1 MAMRDGRVDACSM
14 SRLKR
19 IARGSAL
26 SPPSAVATHDV
37 DELVEGATDD
47 ARAVIAPSILV
58 GPTGIRVDPQDPANV
73 QRSKLYAGWWLPE
86 DVTSWSEIPEPEQ
99 GEPIKER
106 PLTVQELMRR
116 EREFHLYG
124 RGAGGKHVPDHA
136 PRLLGFIIDVLIYFV
151 VIVGYKL
158 LVGYPFVG
166 DPLRPAPALVGVLV
180 AVHIFPIVMW
190 RASFGKLVFGLRLV
204 RVDGSECSVLRA
216 LARSVVPPLAVLDA
230 FLVVVTSHRRRLVD
244 YALGTRVVANG

>member
-1 MAMRDGRVDACSM
+1 M

-19 IARGSAL
+19 IARGSATSSSTAL
-26 SPPSAVATHDV
+26 AKELPDDELTAEGNDDTPRLIPSA
-37 DELVEGATDD
+37 
-47 ARAVIAPSILV
+47 ILV
-58 GPTGIRVDPQDPANV
+58 GPTGIRIDPNDPANV
-73 QRSKLYAGWWLPE
+73 QTSKQGYGWWLPE
-86 DVTSWSEIPEPEQ
+86 DVTSWSEIPEPEK

-124 RGAGGKHVPDHA
+124 RGAGGKYVPDHA
-136 PRLLGFIIDVLIYFV
+136 PRLLGFLIDLLIDFSIV
-151 VIVGYKL
+151 VGYKL

-166 DPLRPAPALVGVLV
+166 DPLRPTPAVIGAIV
-180 AVHIFPIVMW
+180 AVHVFPIVMW

-216 LARSVVPPLAVLDA
+216 LARSILPPLAILDA
-230 FLVVVTSHRRRLVD
+230 ILVVVTSHRRRLID

>member
-1 MAMRDGRVDACSM
+1 M

-19 IARGSAL
+19 IARGSATS
-26 SPPSAVATHDV
+26 SPTALEGDLPADGVAAEGT
-37 DELVEGATDD
+37 DETPAL
-47 ARAVIAPSILV
+47 IAPTILV
-58 GPTGIRVDPQDPANV
+58 GPTGIRVDPNDPANA
-73 QRSKLYAGWWLPE
+73 QRSKQHYGWWLPE

-99 GEPIKER
+99 GEATKER

-136 PRLLGFIIDVLIYFV
+136 PRLLALIIDVLIDFV
-151 VIVGYKL
+151 VVVGYKL

-166 DPLRPAPALVGVLV
+166 DPLRPAPALVGAIV

-190 RASFGKLVFGLRLV
+190 RASFGKMVFGLRLV
-204 RVDGSECSVLRA
+204 RVDGSECSVVRA
-216 LARSVVPPLAVLDA
+216 LARSVLPPLAILDA
-230 FLVVVTSHRRRLVD
+230 MLVVVTSHRRRLID

>member
-1 MAMRDGRVDACSM
+1 M

-19 IARGSAL
+19 IARGSASS
-26 SPPSAVATHDV
+26 SPTALAEELPD
-37 DELVEGATDD
+37 DELTDD
-47 ARAVIAPSILV
+47 CTDETSAVIAPTILV
-58 GPTGIRVDPQDPANV
+58 GPTGIRIDPNDPANV
-73 QRSKLYAGWWLPE
+73 QRSKQHYGWWLPE
-86 DVTSWSEIPEPEQ
+86 DVTSWSQIPGPEM

-106 PLTVQELMRR
+106 PLTVRELMRR

-124 RGAGGKHVPDHA
+124 RGAGGKHVPDYA
-136 PRLLGFIIDVLIYFV
+136 PRLLGFIIDVLIDFLV
-151 VIVGYKL
+151 VVGYKL

-166 DPLRPAPALVGVLV
+166 DPLRPTPAVVGAIV

-190 RASFGKLVFGLRLV
+190 RTSFGKLVFGLRLV

-216 LARSVVPPLAVLDA
+216 LARSILPPLAILDA
-230 FLVVVTSHRRRLVD
+230 ILVLATSHRRRLID

>member
-1 MAMRDGRVDACSM
+1 M

-19 IARGSAL
+19 IARGSTSSSPTAL
-26 SPPSAVATHDV
+26 AEDLPD
-37 DELVEGATDD
+37 DELTDD
-47 ARAVIAPSILV
+47 GTGETSAVIAPTILV
-58 GPTGIRVDPQDPANV
+58 GPTGIRIDPNDPANV
-73 QRSKLYAGWWLPE
+73 QRSKQHYGWWLPE
-86 DVTSWSEIPEPEQ
+86 DVTSWSQIPGPEQ

-106 PLTVQELMRR
+106 PLTVRELMRR

-136 PRLLGFIIDVLIYFV
+136 PRLLGFIIDVLIDFLV
-151 VIVGYKL
+151 VVGYKL

-166 DPLRPAPALVGVLV
+166 DPLRPTPAVVGAIL

-216 LARSVVPPLAVLDA
+216 LARSILPPLAILDA
-230 FLVVVTSHRRRLVD
+230 ILVLVTSHRRRLVD
-244 YALGTRVVANG
+244 YALGTRVVSNG

>member
-1 MAMRDGRVDACSM
+1 MVDACFM

-19 IARGSAL
+19 IARGSATS
-26 SPPSAVATHDV
+26 SPTALEGEVPAD
-37 DELVEGATDD
+37 GATDEGTHD
-47 ARAVIAPSILV
+47 TPGLIAPTILV
-58 GPTGIRVDPQDPANV
+58 GPTGIRVDPDDPANV
-73 QRSKLYAGWWLPE
+73 QRSKHHAGWWLPE
-86 DVTSWSEIPEPEQ
+86 DVTSWWEIPEPEQ

-136 PRLLGFIIDVLIYFV
+136 PRLLAFIIDVLIDFV
-151 VIVGYKL
+151 IVVGYKFV
-158 LVGYPFVG
+158 VGYPFVG
-166 DPLRPAPALVGVLV
+166 DPLRPTTALIGAIV

-216 LARSVVPPLAVLDA
+216 LARSILPPLAILDA
-230 FLVVVTSHRRRLVD
+230 ILVIVTSHRRRLID
-244 YALGTRVVANG
+244 YVLGTRVVANG

>member
-1 MAMRDGRVDACSM
+1 MAEELPDEEV
-14 SRLKR
+14 
-19 IARGSAL
+19 SAEGNDDTPHVI
-26 SPPSAVATHDV
+26 SSA
-37 DELVEGATDD
+37 
-47 ARAVIAPSILV
+47 ILV
-58 GPTGIRVDPQDPANV
+58 GPTGIRIDPNDPANV
-73 QRSKLYAGWWLPE
+73 QRSKQHYGWWLPE
-86 DVTSWSEIPEPEQ
+86 DVTSWSEIPEPEH

-136 PRLLGFIIDVLIYFV
+136 PRLLGFLIDVLIDF
-151 VIVGYKL
+151 VIVIGYKL

-166 DPLRPAPALVGVLV
+166 DPLRPTPALVGAIV

-190 RASFGKLVFGLRLV
+190 RASFGKLVFGLRIV

-216 LARSVVPPLAVLDA
+216 LARSTLPPLAILDA
-230 FLVVVTSHRRRLVD
+230 ILAVVTSHRRRLID